1 MKLKKCLG
9 VLLCSVLLFTVICS
23 VDFSAKAETL
33 YGIING
39 SNVRMRNAAT
49 TSGSSVVYKFV
60 EANQKVIILE
70 AVEGQEAESGNGTTW
85 YKITTIDGLYT
96 GYVYGVY
103 VTVIPPE
110 PTPETPPVVTPDFE
124 EQLAAFP
131 ESYHAS
137 LRVLHNLH
145 PEWIFVADNLTMSF
159 ETAVLSQYN
168 DVRKSVELSQGI
180 AWRSMQKDQYYWDTD
195 TWKILDGSR
204 WVAASKEVIGYYMD
218 PRNFLD
224 ETNIYMFMKQG
235 YDGNYQTEAGLAK
248 VVNGTFLAN
257 GYTYNSADP
266 VDAQYGG
273 SYIKVIMAAA
283 EQSGVSPYVIAAKII
298 TEQGSS
304 GASPLISGTY
314 GNYQGYYN
322 FFNFGASGSTQSAV
336 IENGL
341 QIAQK
346 EDWDSRAD
354 SIIGGAK
361 KLADGYVN
369 ANQDTYFYMDYNV
382 KNPDKYWHQYAGSAY
397 DAYVKGQRLSNAYK
411 RNFDSAPLV
420 FNIPVY
426 TSIPDANATKPATG
440 DNRYNNYYLTALE
453 AEGLNPAFSMYTQ
466 NYSLSITK
474 DTVVYLETPAT
485 ASVISPLTHEI
496 KSGNNVVE
504 IVVQSQSGYTN
515 SYFISVYSPFDCTL
529 RFTTQREYIEWEI
542 DENGTLKISGNGPLG
557 GFTTPQN
564 APWYEY
570 SETVTKVVIGESI
583 TKIGTNAFLSLKNL
597 AEITVENPDMQYGT
611 NVFDG
616 DCDISVN
623 LKNGEG
629 YTPYS
634 IDIVDGETR
643 YVKRRSSR
651 PEAPQ
656 IVHSNGSTVVLK
668 AVSGCEYSADGVNWQ
683 SYNVFTG
690 LQKDKIYN
698 FCQRV
703 AATDILA
710 PSRVS
715 DTKGYVWVSAPE
727 INLVG
732 ATKVTFKN
740 SEGFEYSVDTANWE
754 QGSLS
759 GLQKGQTYLIFKK
772 PLGADE
778 NTYLYYETV
787 SVTPDGNDS
796 HTELGYA
803 DMLVV
808 IQNHILSGGNNLGA
822 DINYDGIVN
831 LIDLVRYKKILANL

>member
-9 VLLCSVLLFTVICS
+9 ILLCSVLLFTVICS
-23 VDFSAKAETL
+23 VDFSAKADTL
-33 YGIING
+33 YGISNG

-70 AVEGQEAESGNGTTW
+70 AVEGQEAEVGNGTTW
-85 YKITTIDGLYT
+85 YKVQTLNGAYI

-168 DVRKSVELSQGI
+168 NVRKSVELSQGI
-180 AWRSMQKDQYYWDTD
+180 AWRSMQYDQYYWDTD
-195 TWKILDGSR
+195 TWKILDGGR

-224 ETNIYMFMKQG
+224 ETAIYMFMKQG
-235 YDGNYQTEAGLAK
+235 YDSKYQTEAGLSRI
-248 VVNGTFLAN
+248 VNGTFLAN
-257 GYTYNSADP
+257 GYAYNSADP
-266 VDAQYGG
+266 VDARYGG

-283 EQSGVSPYVIAAKII
+283 NASGVSPYVIAAKII

-304 GASPLISGTY
+304 GTSALISGTY

-322 FFNFGASGSTQSAV
+322 FFNFGASGSGQATV
-336 IENGL
+336 IANGL
-341 QIAQK
+341 QTAK
-346 EDWDSRAD
+346 NEGWDSRAD

-369 ANQDTYFYMDYNV
+369 ANQDTYFYMDFNV
-382 KNPDKYWHQYAGSAY
+382 KTPDKDWHQYASAAY
-397 DAYVKGQRLSNAYK
+397 DAYTKGQNLSKAYK
-411 RNFDSAPLV
+411 GSFDSAPLV
-420 FNIPVY
+420 FSIPVY
-426 TSIPDANATKPATG
+426 TSIPAVNATKPAAG

-453 AEGLNPAFSMYTQ
+453 ADGLNPAFNMYTQ

-485 ASVISPLTHEI
+485 ASVISPLIHQIE
-496 KSGNNVVE
+496 SENNVVE

-515 SYFISVYSPFDCTL
+515 SYFINVYSPFNCTL

-542 DENGTLKISGNGPLG
+542 NENGTLKIWGNGPLSD
-557 GFTTPQN
+557 FTTPQN
-564 APWYEY
+564 APWYEH
-570 SETVTKVVIGESI
+570 SETITKVLIGESI
-583 TKIGTNAFLSLKNL
+583 TKIGNNAFSSLKKL
-597 AEITVENPDMQYGT
+597 AEITVENPDLQYGT
-611 NVFDG
+611 NVFDA
-616 DCDISVN
+616 DCDIAVN

-634 IDIVDGETR
+634 IDIIDGETR
-643 YVKRRSSR
+643 YVQRRSSR
-651 PEAPQ
+651 PDAPQ
-656 IVHSNGSTVVLK
+656 IVHSSGSTVVLK
-668 AVSGCEYSADGVNWQ
+668 VVSGCEYSADGENWQ

-690 LQKDKIYN
+690 LEKDKTYN
-698 FCQRV
+698 FCKRV
-703 AATDILA
+703 AATETLDA
-710 PSRVS
+710 SRLS
-715 DTKGYVWVSAPE
+715 ETKGYVWVSAPE

-732 ATKVTFKN
+732 GTKVTFKN
-740 SEGFEYSVDTANWE
+740 SDGFLYSVDAAYWE

-759 GLQKGQTYLIFKK
+759 GLVKGQTYFVFKR
-772 PLGADE
+772 PLNTDE

-787 SVTPDGNDS
+787 SVTPSGNDS

-803 DMLVV
+803 DVLVM
-808 IQNHILSGGNNLGA
+808 IQNHILIGGNNLGA
-822 DINYDGIVN
+822 DINGDGKVN
-831 LIDLVRYKKILANL
+831 LVDLVRYKKTLANL